1 MSTSTASVAP
11 GAAPLPAGPG
21 MREQVRRG
29 VAWKV
34 ASGVLNQVSRLA
46 VAAILAHLLS
56 PHDYGL
62 AGMVLAMA
70 GLVLVFA
77 DLALGTALVQRE
89 HLTEDDR
96 STVFWTT
103 AAGGVLF
110 TVGGW
115 MLAGPVAAFYGE
127 PQVEP
132 LLKAMSMGFVV
143 ASLAAVQTAMLT
155 REMNFRS
162 LELRQMAAGL
172 TAGVVGITAA
182 ASGAGAWAIIAQ
194 QLTAL
199 VVSTVLLWTF
209 SSWHP
214 HLRWSWASLR
224 DLGGYGGNVFG
235 SRLLFYLNRNADNL
249 LIGRFLGPAALGAYA
264 IAYNLM
270 LVPLSQIS
278 LPLQEVLFPAFS
290 RMQDD
295 KARMTSAWL
304 RANRLIAAITIPGM
318 LGLVA
323 IAPDFVAVV
332 LGDQWKP
339 AVPVLQVLA
348 WVGLLQSLQ
357 GLNGTVLRAV
367 DQTGT
372 LLRYAVIVLVASL
385 AAFVAGLPFGV
396 LGVAVAYAVMSTFV
410 EPYYTW
416 LTTRALGTTLRAFV
430 GALSG
435 VTQAAV
441 MMFAVVLAARA
452 GLLSLDAPA
461 GVRLLTCIAVG
472 VVAFAGAAMWRA
484 PELIAEIREQRRR
497 RM

>member
-1 MSTSTASVAP
+1 
-11 GAAPLPAGPG
+11 
-21 MREQVRRG
+21 MRDRVRRG

-34 ASGVLNQVSRLA
+34 ASGVLNQLSRLA
-46 VAAILAHLLS
+46 VAATLAHLLS

-70 GLVLVFA
+70 GLVLVFS

-89 HLTEDDR
+89 RLTEDDR

-103 AAGGVLF
+103 AAGGALF
-110 TVGGW
+110 TGAGW
-115 MLAGPVAAFYGE
+115 LLAGPAAAFYGE

-132 LLKAMSMGFVV
+132 LLKAMSLGFVV
-143 ASLAAVQTAMLT
+143 ASLAAVQTALLT
-155 REMNFRS
+155 REMDFRS
-162 LELRQMAAGL
+162 LELRQMAAAL
-172 TAGVVGITAA
+172 LAGVIGIAAA

-199 VVSTVLLWTF
+199 AVSTVLLWVF
-209 SSWHP
+209 SPWRP
-214 HLRWSWASLR
+214 HLRWSWHSLR

-235 SRLLFYLNRNADNL
+235 SRLLFYFNRNADNL

-295 KARMTSAWL
+295 KPRMTAAWL
-304 RANRLIAAITIPGM
+304 RANRLIGAISIPGM

-323 IAPDFVAVV
+323 VAPDFVAVV

-367 DQTGT
+367 DRTGT
-372 LLRYAVIVLVASL
+372 LLRYSVIVLVASL
-385 AAFVAGLPFGV
+385 VAFAAGLPFGV
-396 LGVAVAYAVMSTFV
+396 LGVAIAYAVSSTLV

-416 LTTRALGTTLRAFV
+416 LTTRALGTTLRAFA

-435 VTQAAV
+435 VAQAAV
-441 MMFAVVLAARA
+441 LMLAVVLAARE
-452 GLLSLDAPA
+452 GLLAVDAPA
-461 GVRLLTCIAVG
+461 AVRLLACIAIG
-472 VVAFAGAAMWRA
+472 VAAFGAFALWRA
-484 PELIAEIREQRRR
+484 PELVAELHELRRR
-497 RM
+497 RSQP